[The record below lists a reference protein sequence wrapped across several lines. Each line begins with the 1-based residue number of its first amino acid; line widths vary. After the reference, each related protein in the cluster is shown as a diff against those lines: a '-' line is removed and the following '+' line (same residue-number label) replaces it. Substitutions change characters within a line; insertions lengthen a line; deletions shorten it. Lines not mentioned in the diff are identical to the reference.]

1 MKFMKRL
8 RLTIRYK
15 SRKMKINTRQKACRH
30 GVMSKELIY
39 KMIGNDIIKINKKYL
54 FFSMED

>member
-15 SRKMKINTRQKACRH
+15 SRRMKINTKQKACRH
-30 GVMSKELIY
+30 GVMSKELIF
-39 KMIGNDIIKINKKYL
+39 KMIGNDIIKIIKYL